1 MINPDRTLSTFLSLK
16 KITSFVRDRNKKG
29 VFNLKVKFLGEG
41 LHKEISD
48 RHRKEI
54 RKKKRIKKCQGEDCK
69 AHIEDMWW

>member
-29 VFNLKVKFLGEG
+29 VFNLKVKSLGEG
-41 LHKEISD
+41 LHKEIRD
-48 RHRKEI
+48 KHRTVI
-54 RKKKRIKKCQGEDCK
+54 RKKSIKKCQGEDCK